1 MNINRYP
8 QFELYML
15 TLHLLRLKDQLVPDG
30 CDSRCIN
37 STIINRAYFSSY
49 LYCLLW
55 LEDIKNFRPTSILE
69 LGPEERVSE
78 HQQVRSALF
87 DFGEKRTKEE
97 LSKLANLRRKADY
110 NPFMDITPD
119 EGTDAVHHMEK
130 IFNHLKFE

>member
-1 MNINRYP
+1 MDITKYP
-8 QFELYML
+8 QFELYLL
-15 TLHLLRLKDQLVPDG
+15 TLHLLMLKDRLVPDG
-30 CDSRCIN
+30 CDPRCIN

-55 LEDIKNFRPTSILE
+55 LEDVKNFKPTSILE
-69 LGPEERVSE
+69 LDPEERISE

-97 LSKLANLRRKADY
+97 LSKLAKLRRKADY
-110 NPFMDITPD
+110 DPFVDITLN
-119 EGTDAVHHMEK
+119 EVTDAVHHMEK